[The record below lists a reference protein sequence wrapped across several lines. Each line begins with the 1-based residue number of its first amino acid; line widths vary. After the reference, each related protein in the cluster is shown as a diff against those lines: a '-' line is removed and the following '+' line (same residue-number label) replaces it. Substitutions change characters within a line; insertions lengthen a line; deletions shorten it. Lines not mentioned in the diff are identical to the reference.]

1 MSDISPISRS
11 NASSL
16 NQASR
21 IDRPSP
27 PSRSSIRGNDRV
39 ELSPAARML
48 NKLREA
54 PGIRTQLVED
64 VRAQIANGT
73 YETPD
78 KIKAS
83 LDNLIQDLI

>member
-1 MSDISPISRS
+1 MSDISPINRS

-16 NQASR
+16 HRANRAN
-21 IDRPSP
+21 RPSA
-27 PSRSSIRGNDRV
+27 PSGSPVRGSDRV
-39 ELSPAARML
+39 ELSSAARML

-64 VRAQIANGT
+64 VRAQLANGT
-73 YETPD
+73 YESSA
-78 KIKAS
+78 KIEES